1 MIIELQSTREIEEV
15 FDGARWYEE
24 GTAVAILDDDN
35 DHTVVWDFWSQSD
48 RLLVEV
54 SKSLS
59 EYQTACK
66 LLGLDENKVRRI
78 YSYYTNG
85 NLHYICLEGDYKL

>member
-1 MIIELQSTREIEEV
+1 MQSTEEIEDV

-24 GTAVAILDDDN
+24 GVSVFTFDETWEYAS
-35 DHTVVWDFWSQSD
+35 VVWDFWSHSD
-48 RLLVEV
+48 RHLVEV
-54 SKSLS
+54 SKGLD
-59 EYQTACK
+59 EWYTACE

-85 NLHYICLEGDYKL
+85 KLHYICLEGDYKL